1 MNKLLL
7 LPLMVLQLM
16 ASNVPKE
23 ELHCLQEAV
32 YHESR
37 GSSFADQVAVADV
50 ILNRVESSRY
60 PNTVCG
66 VVHQA
71 KLWKGNPIRNQC
83 QFSYYCD
90 GKSDRMVDAEAK
102 HNAQLI
108 AIQLLAGSYRGITES
123 SLMYHTTYVNPY
135 WAKHYQFV
143 STIGAHKYYRLKD

>member
-1 MNKLLL
+1 MKLLFLL
-7 LPLMVLQLM
+7 LPIVLL
-16 ASNVPKE
+16 ANSLPKDE
-23 ELHCLQEAV
+23 VYCLKEAL

-71 KLWKGNPIRNQC
+71 KLWKGNPVRNQC

-90 GKSDRMVDAEAK
+90 GRSDHMLDTEAK

-108 AIQLLAGSYRGITES
+108 AIQTLSGSYRGITES
-123 SLMYHTTYVNPY
+123 SLMYHATYVNPY

-143 STIGAHKYYRLKD
+143 STIGAHKYYRIKE